1 MDTLP
6 RSAMLRRMEMPT
18 VNENHHK
25 LEALAGTWTGDET
38 IHPSPWNPNGGPAVG
53 AFENRLDL
61 DGFFL
66 INDYVETRDGQVTYR
81 GHGVYGWDD
90 KESCYTMYW
99 FDSMGGGGY
108 AIPARGT
115 WEGDTLTFEHKT
127 PLSYVRYIYKV
138 GDGVF
143 DFRID
148 NSKDGVEWTTFMDG
162 HYVRS

>member
-1 MDTLP
+1 
-6 RSAMLRRMEMPT
+6 MLRRMETPT
-18 VNENHHK
+18 ANENHRR
-25 LEALAGTWTGDET
+25 LEALVGTWTGDET
-38 IHPSPWNPNGGPAVG
+38 IHPSQWDPNGGPARG
-53 AFENRLDL
+53 TFENRLDL

-66 INDYVETRDGQVTYR
+66 INDYVETRDGKVSYR

-115 WEGDTLTFEHKT
+115 WEGNILMFEHKT
-127 PLSYVRYIYKV
+127 PLSYVRYIYEI

-148 NSKDGVEWTTFMDG
+148 NSKDGSEWTTFMDG